1 MKRILA
7 GLALA
12 SAATLVTATPAQAAP
27 ADPVK
32 ALKKQ
37 YAAGK
42 GVRIS
47 ESAVTKVSGTKTDGT
62 VTTNGTLAF
71 GKSGIVASDLRI
83 GGKGASLLSAAPPR
97 SITVGK
103 YTYAQGGLFS
113 QQLPD
118 GKKWVRYPNTGI
130 PRTGN
135 QPLDIFRPKVLKEL
149 VSEAKSVK
157 GGSYRG
163 AITFGRLAKLY
174 GEKVD
179 KRLGKVAISYV
190 LDVNSKGLVSRLR
203 SQYAFDFGLL
213 GKTTSTVNTRYTGWG
228 SKVTVKAPPADQV
241 IDYSELGE
249 DSGVPQEIPDSSL
262 DALNPVE

>member
-1 MKRILA
+1 MKRIIA

-12 SAATLVTATPAQAAP
+12 SAAALVTATPAQAAP

-37 YAAGK
+37 FAAGK

-47 ESAVTKVSGTKTDGT
+47 ESAVNKVTGSKAGAP
-62 VTTNGTLAF
+62 VTTKGVLGF
-71 GKSGIVASDLRI
+71 GKSGVVSADLRT
-83 GGKGASLLSAAPPR
+83 GGKGAGLLSSLPPHT
-97 SITVGK
+97 ITVGK

-113 QQLPD
+113 EQLPD
-118 GKKWVRYPNTGI
+118 GKKWVRYPSSGA

-135 QPLDIFRPKVLKEL
+135 QPLDIFRPNVLKEL
-149 VSEAKSVK
+149 VTSAKSFK

-174 GEKVD
+174 GEKLD
-179 KRLGKVAISYV
+179 KKYGKVAIKYV

-203 SQYAFDFGLL
+203 TEYSLDFGLL
-213 GKTTSTVNTRYTGWG
+213 GKTTSTVSTRYTGWG
-228 SKVTVKAPPADQV
+228 GKVTVKAPPTDQV
-241 IDYSELGE
+241 IDYTELGE
-249 DSGVPQEIPDSSL
+249 DSGVPEELPDGSL
-262 DALNPVE
+262 DSLKPVE